1 MGPDESNPTSAG
13 VARNT
18 KVLVDPQAL
27 PVLQHQAVKSSV
39 SRSSLGTERPR
50 PIAVSLTGVRC
61 GERAVTCKLIELDDV
76 VERREQGL
84 LVETQSCREREFS
97 LRSALTLPE
106 NLLAVNQK
114 SKLPPFASSNPRP

>member
-27 PVLQHQAVKSSV
+27 PVLQHQTVKTSV

-50 PIAVSLTGVRC
+50 PIAVSLTDVRY
-61 GERAVTCKLIELDDV
+61 GELAA
-76 VERREQGL
+76 
-84 LVETQSCREREFS
+84 
-97 LRSALTLPE
+97 SA
-106 NLLAVNQK
+106 
-114 SKLPPFASSNPRP
+114 S